1 MRPFL
6 RLAQVLPCRLQSAP
20 NAKRKQRPMYSA
32 SVDHF
37 APIARQKAH
46 PTGVRFTGGNASQSY
61 ASRTLSVNTIAA

>member
-1 MRPFL
+1 
-6 RLAQVLPCRLQSAP
+6 
-20 NAKRKQRPMYSA
+20 MYSA